1 MYKIID
7 TNFNE
12 SFNDPTRKD
21 YFKREAL
28 IIKIKFNLYK
38 KYIITVSIL
47 IIIIL
52 KFIWKKVP
60 VYVRNKN
67 LLLIPCHKDSYKK
80 KFIYFNLSQ
89 VNEFIKLCN
98 NGTIIDSIFN
108 IKEKP
113 KITALIPV
121 YNSNKYIKP
130 AIRSIQNQNI
140 QDIEIIIVDDFSTDN
155 TFSII
160 NVLQKEDPRIK
171 IIKNNRNRG
180 TLYTRSIGALYS
192 KGKYIMTLDNDDI
205 FINDIFNICYEEAE
219 NNNID
224 IVEFATCKAKIN
236 SLFTKNYCKLNDF
249 IKHKEDNKVIKQPE
263 LSNFIFK
270 KIDDKYC
277 LIDAYLWGKIIKAT
291 VYKRAL
297 EEIGEE
303 IYTKRV
309 YISEDRIVD
318 FALFRVAN
326 SFKYIE
332 KFGIIHYDNPVSVGS
347 LWKKRNKL
355 NEELINIMSMYNLT
369 KKSKDVIFPAISF
382 QKIWKPS
389 YLTPSSKI
397 LAKII
402 YDKLISNKNLDDKIK
417 ALLKN
422 LIKNFFFNTF

>member
-7 TNFNE
+7 TNFIE
-12 SFNDPTRKD
+12 SLNNTTRKD

-28 IIKIKFNLYK
+28 IIKIKFNLFK
-38 KYIITVSIL
+38 KYIIAVSFLTIL
-47 IIIIL
+47 II

-60 VYVRNKN
+60 VYIRKKN
-67 LLLIPCHKDSYKK
+67 LLLISCHKDSYKK
-80 KFIYFNLSQ
+80 KYIYFNLSK

-98 NGTIIDSIFN
+98 NGTIINPIFN

-121 YNSNKYIKP
+121 YNSNKYIKS
-130 AIRSIQNQNI
+130 AIRSIQNQNMP
-140 QDIEIIIVDDFSTDN
+140 DIEILIVDDFSNDN
-155 TFSII
+155 TLSII
-160 NVLQKEDPRIK
+160 NILKKEDQRIK

-192 KGKYIMTLDNDDI
+192 KGKYIMSLDNDDI
-205 FINDIFNICYEEAE
+205 FINDIFKICYEEAE

-224 IVEFATCKAKIN
+224 IVEFATCKVKIN
-236 SLFTKNYCKLNDF
+236 SLFNKNYCKLNDF
-249 IKHKEDNKVIKQPE
+249 IKHKEDNKVIKQPI

-303 IYTKRV
+303 IYTQKV
-309 YISEDRIVD
+309 CVSEDRIVD

-332 KFGIIHYDNPVSVGS
+332 KFGIIHYDNPFSVGS
-347 LWKKRNKL
+347 IWIKRNKL

-369 KKSKDVIFPAISF
+369 KNSKDVIFPAISF
-382 QKIWKPS
+382 QKIWKPL
-389 YLTPSSKI
+389 YLTPLSKK
-397 LAKII
+397 LAKNI
-402 YDKLISNKNLDDKIK
+402 YDKLVSNTNLDDKIK
-417 ALLKN
+417 TLLKN
-422 LIKNFFFNTF
+422 LIKNFFFNKL